1 MDFAGP
7 FRGKMFML
15 LVDAHS
21 KWPEI
26 LEMTSTMADNT
37 IATLRRVFSAFG
49 LPEQL
54 VTDNGPQFVSCKL
67 ADVMQGNGIKHIRTA
82 PYHQSSNEAVE
93 RLVQT
98 FKQAM
103 KAGECSGLS
112 LQHQLDSF
120 LMLYRSTPHATNGQS
135 PV

>member
-26 LEMTSTMADNT
+26 LEMTSTTADNT
-37 IATLRRVFSAFG
+37 IATLRRVFAAFG

-54 VTDNGPQFVSCKL
+54 ETDNGSQFVS
-67 ADVMQGNGIKHIRTA
+67 
-82 PYHQSSNEAVE
+82 
-93 RLVQT
+93 
-98 FKQAM
+98 
-103 KAGECSGLS
+103 
-112 LQHQLDSF
+112 
-120 LMLYRSTPHATNGQS
+120 HANLLIS
-135 PV
+135 C